1 MSGVERRRVLVTVKA
16 YPLPSRAYGELVCTA
31 GFFEDG
37 TWARVYPVPYRFLR
51 SNKYVAKYQWIEL
64 DLKRRSPKQDF
75 RPESYRP
82 VSNELADMVVGEK
95 VGTGRGRDWAARR
108 ELCLR
113 DVYTSRRKLVGD
125 AYSESR
131 TSLATFRPTDI
142 VGLTVEEEEREWP
155 DAWKHQ
161 LRELD
166 LFTPAVE
173 PGKEGHALVPKL
185 PYKFSYRF
193 RDEEGAESK
202 LMIEDWEIGA
212 LYWNCL
218 RDAEG
223 DEAVAVEKVKQKYE
237 ALASE
242 RDLHLFLGTTLK
254 YHRMRAPNPFVIVGV
269 FYPPPPPPQLGL
281 FGRM

>member
-1 MSGVERRRVLVTVKA
+1 MSDAERKRVLVTVKA

-31 GFFEDG
+31 GFLEDG
-37 TWARVYPVPYRFLR
+37 SWVRIYPVPYRFLR

-82 VSNELADMVVGEK
+82 LSSELADMTVGEK
-95 VGTGRGRDWAARR
+95 VGTGRQRDWAARR
-108 ELCLR
+108 DLCLR
-113 DVYTSRRKLVGD
+113 DVYTSRRKLVED
-125 AYSESR
+125 AYAER
-131 TSLATFRPTDI
+131 PVSLATFRPSAI
-142 VGLTVEEEEREWP
+142 LGLAVEEVEREWSETWQ
-155 DAWKHQ
+155 AQ

-166 LFTPAVE
+166 LFTPAVQ
-173 PGKEGHALVPKL
+173 PGTEGKALVPKL
-185 PYKFSYRF
+185 PYRFSYRF
-193 RDEEGAESK
+193 RDEDGAESK

-223 DEAVAVEKVKQKYE
+223 DEVVAVAKVRQKYE
-237 ALASE
+237 SLAAE
-242 RDLHLFLGTTLK
+242 RDVHLFLGTTLQ
-254 YHRMRAPNPFVIVGV
+254 YHRRKVLNPFVIVGV

-281 FGRM
+281 FGHT